1 MKNKVIAF
9 ILMLS
14 LLVLTACG
22 GTAPAPNTL
31 TPEELAEKY
40 EAALRAA
47 QSGNEYAPPIFTNVS
62 DYHFLIVEGFE
73 DDFTEE
79 EWKSQFEDYKSMLFQ
94 LTGLD
99 PADMQAYAMAINL
112 MNISV
117 DAVALIMPVSG
128 HEQTVT
134 DALKAYVAQVQQS
147 FQQYLPDQYEI
158 AKQARIETLAD
169 GTLVLVM
176 CEGGSSVLET
186 IKKELA

>member
-22 GTAPAPNTL
+22 GTAPAPNAR
-31 TPEELAEKY
+31 TPEELAARY
-40 EAALRAA
+40 EAALKAA
-47 QSGNEYAPPIFTNVS
+47 QSGNEYAPFILTNVS
-62 DYHFLIVEGFE
+62 DYHFLIAEGLE
-73 DDFTEE
+73 ADFTEE
-79 EWKSQFEDYKSMLFQ
+79 EWKSQFEDYKSILFQ

-117 DAVALIMPVSG
+117 DAVALIMPAAG
-128 HEQTVT
+128 REQAVT
-134 DALKAYVAQVQQS
+134 DALKTYVAQVQQS
-147 FQQYLPDQYEI
+147 FENYLPGPYEI
-158 AKQARIETLAD
+158 AKQAKIETLAD

-176 CEGGSSVLET
+176 CEDGSSVLET